1 VFLVHSYGPLKL
13 EQIQKEFLPRR
24 QMVDVSAMGCII
36 FKVEYLSILQL
47 FQIVKL
53 CFANFG

>member
-1 VFLVHSYGPLKL
+1 
-13 EQIQKEFLPRR
+13 
-24 QMVDVSAMGCII
+24 MGCII

-53 CFANFG
+53 CFANFGWMLFFVDDLTWHEKLFGSVRYYEEKKF